1 MTDALEQQGME
12 SLVQYHLG
20 NAGTDIDLRA
30 QLVLYEVR
38 RATRAHLGARG
49 GEGGGAV
56 PHPSGSYLGPHL
68 LERPAFG
75 GWRHRGSRRWAA
87 GAEKALF

>member
-38 RATRAHLGARG
+38 RATRAQLGARG
-49 GEGGGAV
+49 GE
-56 PHPSGSYLGPHL
+56 
-68 LERPAFG
+68 ERGRSSPAPYPTSAA
-75 GWRHRGSRRWAA
+75 HIWAHVC
-87 GAEKALF
+87 